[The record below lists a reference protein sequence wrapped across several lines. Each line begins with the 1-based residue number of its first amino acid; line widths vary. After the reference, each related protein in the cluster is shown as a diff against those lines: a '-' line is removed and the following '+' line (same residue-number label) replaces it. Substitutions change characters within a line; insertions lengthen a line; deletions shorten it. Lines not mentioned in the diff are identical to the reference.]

1 MLAVIHALVKRR
13 RSLNLTE
20 AVASQVVGTEPLS
33 PLRQSVWPM
42 TRLITANRPCTVD
55 GGVENISR
63 STLGYLGI
71 CVSCI
76 VATSS
81 QALSTD
87 EDFKS
92 WR

>member
-63 STLGYLGI
+63 STLSGTWAFVLV
-71 CVSCI
+71 VS
-76 VATSS
+76 SS

-87 EDFKS
+87 VDFKS